1 MESAQRNSLFKS
13 EVRQKYTPSIPTEE
27 RNKEVISITYV
38 GHFLWVLYKGL
49 PWCALC
55 LPLANYLVSSCT
67 LDLLQDPPQHGC
79 TTFFKKNSTAVA
91 CWGQVH
97 ICYGVLP
104 PTIWISNESSYAY
117 IVREVSLTLGVALL
131 SLLQQSSAPTVSFVP
146 GVSRENKASILF
158 HLTNTSCP
166 AQRPMSGPPV
176 YVYEMVISVSHQAKW
191 LNFNY
196 FMQKNI
202 ILLYNKIRK

>member
-1 MESAQRNSLFKS
+1 MRGRALLFSETNFLFHVTDVVIPRCPSMGLSKGSELAGLFSEGQQSWSRILFPCAEIIPSHSFTSGLRLEAKFPLALAPFEKWIPRTKKTGTKLIIRDSAQHMESAQRNSLFKS
-13 EVRQKYTPSIPTEE
+13 EVRQKYTPSIPNEE

-91 CWGQVH
+91 CWG
-97 ICYGVLP
+97 
-104 PTIWISNESSYAY
+104 
-117 IVREVSLTLGVALL
+117 
-131 SLLQQSSAPTVSFVP
+131 
-146 GVSRENKASILF
+146 
-158 HLTNTSCP
+158 
-166 AQRPMSGPPV
+166 
-176 YVYEMVISVSHQAKW
+176 
-191 LNFNY
+191 
-196 FMQKNI
+196 
-202 ILLYNKIRK
+202 